1 MARRV
6 GTSSSAIRV
15 RIGRGSFIVEPQGD
29 LDLDR
34 RARRTRI
41 HTERVRGAVQGPE
54 SPLHVAETEAE
65 AARPVHVPAPRILD
79 HDPEARVAA
88 LHQDLHSPGARIE
101 IEPVA
106 DRVFDERLE
115 QKERHLRRLEARLD
129 PDVRDES
136 FNEAGSLNV
145 GVGRYERS
153 LSRPPGTLS

>member
-1 MARRV
+1 
-6 GTSSSAIRV
+6 
-15 RIGRGSFIVEPQGD
+15 
-29 LDLDR
+29 
-34 RARRTRI
+34 
-41 HTERVRGAVQGPE
+41 
-54 SPLHVAETEAE
+54 
-65 AARPVHVPAPRILD
+65 
-79 HDPEARVAA
+79 
-88 LHQDLHSPGARIE
+88 
-101 IEPVA
+101 VA